1 MRGTRTGTP
10 RSEPSDVGRA
20 DGPGADLEPNP
31 PVPVGSP
38 RARAPR
44 SRGGSARADGP
55 EEDVEP
61 NPLVPVGAPRERAPR
76 SCDGIER
83 TVGAQ
88 RAVDSDR
95 GMVTETPARRI
106 AAGLNSEAVR
116 EYGDGSLKRLR
127 DHGGNP

>member
-20 DGPGADLEPNP
+20 DGP
-31 PVPVGSP
+31 
-38 RARAPR
+38 
-44 SRGGSARADGP
+44 
-55 EEDVEP
+55 EEDFEP
-61 NPLVPVGAPRERAPR
+61 NPLVPVGSPRERAPR

-83 TVGAQ
+83 AVGAQ

-127 DHGGNP
+127 DHGGNPLPCPPG